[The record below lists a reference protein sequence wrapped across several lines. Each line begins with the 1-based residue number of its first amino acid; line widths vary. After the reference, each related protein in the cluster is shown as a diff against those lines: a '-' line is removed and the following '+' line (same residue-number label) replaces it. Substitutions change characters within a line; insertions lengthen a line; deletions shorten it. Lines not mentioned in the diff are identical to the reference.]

1 LRKPLLSLK
10 SSQDIQSVRQ
20 NGNSYSNV
28 WLVLLIARNEL
39 ETTRAAVIAS
49 KSVGG
54 AVQRNRCKRLLRARL
69 SRCSGELREGFDILL
84 IARKRLLD
92 AEPIEIDQ
100 AVHSLLVKAGL
111 INRVQN
117 G

>member
-1 LRKPLLSLK
+1 MRKTIFPLK

-20 NGNSYSNV
+20 NGNSFSNG
-28 WLVLLIARNEL
+28 WLVLVAARNEL
-39 ETTRAAVIAS
+39 DASRAAIIAS
-49 KSVGG
+49 RSVGG
-54 AVQRNRCKRLLRARL
+54 AVQRNRCKRVLRARL
-69 SRCSGELREGFDILL
+69 NRFSGELRQGFDILL

-92 AEPIEIDQ
+92 AKPVEIDQ

-111 INRVQN
+111 INRDEN

>member
-1 LRKPLLSLK
+1 MLK

-20 NGNSYSNV
+20 KGNSYANG
-28 WLVLLIARNEL
+28 WLVLIAARNAL
-39 ETTRAAVIAS
+39 DASRVAIIAS
-49 KSVGG
+49 RSVGG
-54 AVQRNRCKRLLRARL
+54 AVQRNRCKRVLRARVNQF
-69 SRCSGELREGFDILL
+69 SSELRPGFDILL

-100 AVHSLLVKAGL
+100 AVHGLMVEAGL
-111 INRVQN
+111 INRDDN

>member
-1 LRKPLLSLK
+1 MRQPFYSLK

-20 NGNSYSNV
+20 NGNSFSNG
-28 WLVLLIARNEL
+28 WLVLVAAQNEL
-39 ETTRAAVIAS
+39 DASRAAIIAS
-49 KSVGG
+49 RSVGG
-54 AVQRNRCKRLLRARL
+54 AVQRERCKRVLRARL
-69 SRCSGELREGFDILL
+69 NRFSGELRQGFDILL

-92 AEPIEIDQ
+92 AKPVEIDQ

-111 INRVQN
+111 INRDEN